1 MQVNSVNNNNLSQTA
16 KLNNDNN
23 KKKELKIKAGVA
35 AMSAVGVG
43 IALSHV
49 AKRQGFSLSPSVIK
63 KTPVKDWA
71 IFSLYNKN
79 RPEKK
84 ILDLDDPLDI
94 IEIASA
100 SVAGG
105 LVGGAIFDDK
115 KYFKSKLKES
125 VNQILG
131 NVLVPIACVGTVS
144 KLYKNNKA
152 KILRFVPQVK
162 GSGKASAIFNN
173 AMKAIPFSIATLAS
187 LGTGIFTGNKVSNL
201 LNEKIFHKK
210 VKREIKGSDFAPHV
224 DDLGVAL
231 SLMAEKSPFVSF
243 VQRTVPLFLCVP
255 GIEAGTHREEDV
267 AKK

>member
-1 MQVNSVNNNNLSQTA
+1 MQVNSINNNLNQTT
-16 KLNNDNN
+16 KTNND
-23 KKKELKIKAGVA
+23 KKKDLKIKLGVA
-35 AMSAVGVG
+35 AMSALGVG
-43 IALSHV
+43 TALAHV
-49 AKRQGFSLSPSVIK
+49 AKRQGFSLSPSAIK
-63 KTPVKDWA
+63 NTPVKDWA

-94 IEIASA
+94 IEIATA

-105 LVGGAIFDDK
+105 LAGGAIFDDK
-115 KYFKSKLKES
+115 KHLKSKLRES
-125 VNQILG
+125 VNQLLG

-144 KLYKNNKA
+144 TLYKKNKA
-152 KILRFVPQVK
+152 KILSFVPQIK
-162 GSGKASAIFNN
+162 SNGKVSAIFNK
-173 AMKAIPFSIATLAS
+173 ALKAIPFSIATLSS
-187 LGTGIFTGNKVSNL
+187 LGLGIFTGNRVSNV

-210 VKREIKGSDFAPHV
+210 VKREIKGTDFAPHV

-255 GIEAGTHREEDV
+255 GIEAGTHRDEENV
-267 AKK
+267 KN

>member
-1 MQVNSVNNNNLSQTA
+1 MQVNPINNNSNQTA
-16 KLNNDNN
+16 KLKDD

-35 AMSAVGVG
+35 TTSALGVG

-71 IFSLYNKN
+71 IFSLYNKKQ
-79 RPEKK
+79 PEKK
-84 ILDLDDPLDI
+84 ILDLDDPIDI

-105 LVGGAIFDDK
+105 LAGGAIFDDK
-115 KYFKSKLKES
+115 KYFKSKLRES

-131 NVLVPIACVGTVS
+131 NVLVPIACVGAVS
-144 KLYKNNKA
+144 NLYKKNKT
-152 KILRFVPQVK
+152 KILNFVPQVK
-162 GSGKASAIFNN
+162 GNGKASVIFNN
-173 AMKAIPFSIATLAS
+173 AMKAIPFSIATIAS
-187 LGTGIFTGNKVSNL
+187 LGIGIYTGNRVSNV

-210 VKREIKGSDFAPHV
+210 VEREIKGSDFAPHV

-231 SLMAEKSPFVSF
+231 SLMAEKSKFVSF

-255 GIEAGTHREEDV
+255 GIEAGTHREEDSV
-267 AKK
+267 KK